1 MEQKKFTIVVG
12 ATISL
17 HEKQT
22 LEVTAESYDKALE
35 VVMDMYLDG
44 SKSDGI
50 KVLSNSLDLT
60 TREVAGNTLYIKNET
75 DGSDQELSLDAES
88 DERFTR
94 QYTLTELA
102 DELDKVVEEGKGTGI
117 LYKNVRTGQISYIQH
132 SNTNGDKFE
141 ISGFG
146 GVYLTNPYYEN
157 LINGWYISR
166 SEDFIKKYLDANM
179 GNKISAEVVAMQEGI
194 ERRGDNWYFTFV
206 VEENGRCTT
215 KREVDT
221 FDAEKIVCLET
232 REFASWVGSVAET
245 INRYLDG
252 RLYNI
257 CSEEADDH
265 NFYQYKEDIEGV
277 LSDEL
282 ADDLYTIVSIN

>member
-1 MEQKKFTIVVG
+1 MEQNKFTIVVG
-12 ATISL
+12 TTISL

-22 LEVTAESYDKALE
+22 LEVTADSYDKALE
-35 VVMDMYLDG
+35 LVMGMYLDG

-50 KVLSNSLDLT
+50 KVLSDSLDLS

-102 DELDKVVEEGKGTGI
+102 DELDKVVEEGKGRGMF
-117 LYKNVRTGQISYIQH
+117 YKNVRTGQISYIEH
-132 SNTNGDKFE
+132 SNNNGDTFE
-141 ISGFG
+141 LSSFNC
-146 GVYLTNPYYEN
+146 VYLINPYYDN
-157 LINGWYISR
+157 LINKKVCR
-166 SEDFIKKYLDANM
+166 RREEDIARYLDANM
-179 GNKISAEVVAMQEGI
+179 NGKISAEVVAMQEGI
-194 ERRGDNWYFTFV
+194 ERRGDDWYFAFI
-206 VEENGRCTT
+206 VEEDGRYTA

-232 REFASWVGSVAET
+232 RIFAHSDGSLAET

-257 CSEEADDH
+257 CSVEADGY
-265 NFYQYKEDIEGV
+265 NFYQYKEEIEGV
-277 LSDEL
+277 LSDEF